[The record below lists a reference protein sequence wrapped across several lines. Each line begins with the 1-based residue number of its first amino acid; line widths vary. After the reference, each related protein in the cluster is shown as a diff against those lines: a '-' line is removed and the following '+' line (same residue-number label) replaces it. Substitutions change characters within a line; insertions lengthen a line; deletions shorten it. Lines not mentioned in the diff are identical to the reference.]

1 VIALFPD
8 GRVAMREAKV
18 RGKDRLSKTQHPFAR
33 LVRALLGGSL
43 DLAVVE
49 WGDERPKKT

>member
-1 VIALFPD
+1 
-8 GRVAMREAKV
+8 MREAKV